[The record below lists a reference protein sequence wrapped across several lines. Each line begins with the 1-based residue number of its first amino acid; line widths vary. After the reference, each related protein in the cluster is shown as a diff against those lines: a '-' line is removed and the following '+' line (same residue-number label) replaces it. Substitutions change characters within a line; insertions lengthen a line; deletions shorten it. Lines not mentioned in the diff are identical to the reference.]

1 MSDTPALL
9 RLPQVLRDTGLNRTR
24 LYSLQRTG
32 QFPRAVKISRRAVA
46 WPSAEVEAWIAG
58 RIAERD
64 AGAGR

>member
-9 RLPQVLRDTGLNRTR
+9 RMPQVLRATGLNRTR

-32 QFPRAVKISRRAVA
+32 QFPRAVKISQRAVA
-46 WPSAEVEAWIAG
+46 WSSAEVEAWIAA

-64 AGAGR
+64 GAGK